1 MKLIVE
7 EDPNRRDEPEIIVR
21 CSSIDAK
28 LRRIIEQ
35 IRLYSFALDAKKDGV
50 ARKVP
55 LEQILYIE
63 AVQNRTFFY
72 LAGEVLES
80 DLKLYELETL
90 LEGSSFV
97 RIGKSCILNTSAVR
111 SVSADINGRLI
122 AMLENGER
130 VVISKHYSADF
141 RAKFN

>member
-21 CSSIDAK
+21 CASIDAK

-35 IRLYSFALDAKKDGV
+35 IRLYSFALDAKQDGIS
-50 ARKVP
+50 RKVP
-55 LEQILYIE
+55 LEQIFYIE
-63 AVQNRTFFY
+63 SVQNRTFFY
-72 LAGEVLES
+72 LGDEVLES
-80 DLKLYELETL
+80 DLKLYELEVML
-90 LEGSSFV
+90 SGSSFV
-97 RIGKSCILNTSAVR
+97 RISKSCILNTSAVR

-122 AMLENGER
+122 VMLENGER
-130 VVISKHYSADF
+130 VVVSKHYSADF